1 MTALLAPGR
10 ILDADHNQPSA
21 ERTDMHYPLD
31 AQYAHA
37 VAWQKTQRT
46 RAATRQ
52 QLPPRRGLVRLRAIK
67 PVDPTST
74 RRDW

>member
-1 MTALLAPGR
+1 
-10 ILDADHNQPSA
+10 
-21 ERTDMHYPLD
+21 MHYPLD

-52 QLPPRRGLVRLRAIK
+52 QLPPRRGLLGLRAIK